1 MYPQVLS
8 IPYGFDLIDGK
19 LKENLHEQRI
29 IANMQLWRSQGES
42 YDSISDKLNLL
53 NIPTKRDKIW
63 WGAMVNKILKRKGEN
78 NYDKK

>member
-29 IANMQLWRSQGES
+29 IANMKLWRSRGES
-42 YDSISDKLNLL
+42 YDSISARLNFSL
-53 NIPTKRDKIW
+53 NEPSKRDRIW
-63 WGAMVNKILKRKGEN
+63 WGAMVSRVLRRRGKV
-78 NYDKK
+78 

>member
-29 IANMQLWRSQGES
+29 IASMQVWRSRGDS
-42 YDSISDKLNLL
+42 YDKISAKLNSL
-53 NIPTKRDKIW
+53 NIPTKRNKIW
-63 WGAMVNKILKRKGEN
+63 YGAVVNSILKREGES
-78 NYDKK
+78 DD

>member
-29 IANMQLWRSQGES
+29 IANMQLWRSRGES
-42 YDSISDKLNLL
+42 YDSISNRLNFSL
-53 NIPTKRDKIW
+53 NEPSKRDRIW
-63 WGAMVNKILKRKGEN
+63 WGAMVSRALRRGGKV
-78 NYDKK
+78 